1 MPLPRPSLITLML
14 STLLAA
20 TLVVGCAATA
30 QTTTDSSQVTDD
42 SSVASGEETEN
53 VAVDE
58 LAPQAMVAQVQ
69 ILSDEIRSLRDQVE
83 ILETELDT
91 TKQRQK
97 DLYDDLDARL
107 RKFERGG
114 SSNTSVSESDAGESD
129 SAPSSGADQTT
140 EILPAETAD
149 TGEETTQVD
158 QAVEA
163 VDPEVIR
170 EVYDNA
176 FRTLR
181 QGKYED
187 AIIEFN
193 ALIQNYPQ
201 SELVDD
207 ALYWIAEAN
216 YVTKKFDIALMGF
229 EQITRDYPDN
239 RRAAEAMLKIGYIYY
254 DQQDFEQAQNYLTE
268 VIERYPASR
277 SAFSANRRLN
287 KMKRD
292 GNL

>member
-1 MPLPRPSLITLML
+1 MMSCSL
-14 STLLAA
+14 LLAA
-20 TLVVGCAATA
+20 LVTGCAPVEPTVGSSLEDSKATKVA
-30 QTTTDSSQVTDD
+30 QSDATGDV
-42 SSVASGEETEN
+42 N
-53 VAVDE
+53 VEALVP
-58 LAPQAMVAQVQ
+58 ATMVAQVQ
-69 ILSDEIRSLRDQVE
+69 MLSEEIRSLRDQVE
-83 ILETELDT
+83 ILESELDT

-97 DLYDDLDARL
+97 DLYDDLDNRL
-107 RKFERGG
+107 RRLERSAPTNSGVSTSGTGETAPSESTAPDTSDASMTEEGAAPAEVEG
-114 SSNTSVSESDAGESD
+114 SESAVDTSV
-129 SAPSSGADQTT
+129 P
-140 EILPAETAD
+140 ET
-149 TGEETTQVD
+149 
-158 QAVEA
+158 VEVE

-170 EVYDNA
+170 AVYDSA

-193 ALIQNYPQ
+193 ALVQNYPQ
-201 SELVDD
+201 SDLVDD
-207 ALYWIAEAN
+207 AFYWIAEAN
-216 YVTKKFDIALMGF
+216 YVTKKYDVALTGF
-229 EQITRDYPDN
+229 EQVIRDYPDN

-254 DQQDFEQAQNYLTE
+254 DQQDFEQAQNYLEE